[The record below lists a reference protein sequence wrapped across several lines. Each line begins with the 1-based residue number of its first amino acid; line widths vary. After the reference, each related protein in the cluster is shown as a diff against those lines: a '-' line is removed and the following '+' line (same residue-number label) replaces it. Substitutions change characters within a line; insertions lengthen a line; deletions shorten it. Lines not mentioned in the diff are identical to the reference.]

1 MERPAPPGR
10 LTSTR
15 VSSPGAES
23 TEQVPPSDDAVRTS
37 IVEQWIGIY
46 EITSAFGDGDDP
58 RAVPTEP
65 TARADRNPTGEVGGR
80 PMALN
85 THRRYIQ
92 RCRDV
97 IYVTAG

>member
-1 MERPAPPGR
+1 MQRGSAKGCSANFALGGFYELRAEGVLEVSTWSAPRPPGR

-15 VSSPGAES
+15 VPSPGAES

-58 RAVPTEP
+58 P
-65 TARADRNPTGEVGGR
+65 GGSDGTDGSR
-80 PMALN
+80 
-85 THRRYIQ
+85 
-92 RCRDV
+92 
-97 IYVTAG
+97 G

>member
-1 MERPAPPGR
+1 MQRGSAKGCSANFALGGFYELRAEGVLGGQHMERPAPPGR

-15 VSSPGAES
+15 VPSPGAES

-58 RAVPTEP
+58 P
-65 TARADRNPTGEVGGR
+65 GGSDGTDGSR
-80 PMALN
+80 
-85 THRRYIQ
+85 
-92 RCRDV
+92 
-97 IYVTAG
+97 G